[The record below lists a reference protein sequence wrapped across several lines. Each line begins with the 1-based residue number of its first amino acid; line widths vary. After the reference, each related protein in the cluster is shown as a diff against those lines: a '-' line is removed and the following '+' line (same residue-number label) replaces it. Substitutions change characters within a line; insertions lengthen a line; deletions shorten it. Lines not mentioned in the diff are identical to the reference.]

1 MKKTEKIIKALN
13 ALIAERGF
21 EGLYENPKEVY
32 SYLREKKAESAL
44 SKALSYA
51 LLFDVGRSGEDVED
65 GIASLS
71 LTKAVSAGLIEIFHA
86 VYSEEHISSL
96 TEEKKKALEEF
107 CSAEHDIRI
116 SGKADWKSKKHY
128 TLHCSY
134 RFDLTISVYDR
145 KIVEEEM
152 AAFLKNKSSVTAAD
166 IVLYY
171 RRELEKEV
179 DDDFGDFC
187 GDAEDYYE
195 PYVEG
200 YDDESGI
207 SVIEDY
213 LEEHGLELV
222 SYSFS
227 GDTDDDNW

>member
-32 SYLREKKAESAL
+32 SYLMERKADSLL

-51 LLFDVGRSGEDVED
+51 LLFDAGRSGEEVED

-71 LTKAVSAGLIEIFHA
+71 LTKAVSTGLIEIFHA

-116 SGKADWKSKKHY
+116 SGKADWRSKTHY

-134 RFDLTISVYDR
+134 RFDLTISVFDSQ
-145 KIVEEEM
+145 IVEDDMEEY
-152 AAFLKNKSSVTAAD
+152 LRDKGSVTVAD
-166 IVLYY
+166 IAAYY
-171 RRELEKEV
+171 RRGLEKEV

-195 PYVEG
+195 PFVEE
-200 YDDESGI
+200 YDNESGI
-207 SVIEDY
+207 PVIEDY

-227 GDTDDDNW
+227 GSTDDDNW